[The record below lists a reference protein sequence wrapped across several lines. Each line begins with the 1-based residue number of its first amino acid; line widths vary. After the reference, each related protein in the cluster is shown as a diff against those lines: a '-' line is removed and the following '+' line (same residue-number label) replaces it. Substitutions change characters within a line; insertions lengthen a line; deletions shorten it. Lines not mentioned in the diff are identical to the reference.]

1 MFTGIIECMG
11 IVKGVRDEK
20 GNKRFRIQS
29 EISHELKV
37 DQSVS
42 HQGVCL
48 TVVQVKE
55 ETHDVVAVAETL
67 SKTNLNEF
75 KIGDYINIERCLKM
89 GDRLDGHVVQGHV
102 DGMATCIKRQ
112 ETGGSWL
119 FTFELDKNMNEK
131 LIVEKGSIAINGVSL
146 TVFNLNKK
154 QFSIAVIPYT
164 FAHTTFYEIQPH
176 EKVNIEF
183 DILGKYVLRLNEK

>member
-1 MFTGIIECMG
+1 
-11 IVKGVRDEK
+11 
-20 GNKRFRIQS
+20 
-29 EISHELKV
+29 
-37 DQSVS
+37 
-42 HQGVCL
+42 
-48 TVVQVKE
+48 
-55 ETHDVVAVAETL
+55 
-67 SKTNLNEF
+67 
-75 KIGDYINIERCLKM
+75 
-89 GDRLDGHVVQGHV
+89 
-102 DGMATCIKRQ
+102 
-112 ETGGSWL
+112 
-119 FTFELDKNMNEK
+119 MNEK

>member
-11 IVKGVRDEK
+11 ILKGVRDEN

-29 EISHELKV
+29 EISSQLKV

-48 TVVQVKE
+48 TVVQIKDD
-55 ETHDVVAVAETL
+55 THDVVAVAETL

-119 FTFELDKNMNEK
+119 FTFELDKNLNEK

-164 FAHTTFYEIQPH
+164 FAHTTFYEIQPK